1 MNNLLFTALLILL
14 IYYFFY
20 HLPHQKQ
27 LVSNPTL
34 TPSQFTQTDPI
45 LIENEVSTKQSKEID
60 ELKKDI
66 SQKEQTII
74 VLNNSYDKLEA
85 NSKNEIDNLKN
96 QITNLQSQIRDLVKR
111 PLKPTN
117 SKGTQTEN
125 KDLENTLDTLIKD
138 IQELNN
144 SLC

>member
-27 LVSNPTL
+27 LLSNPTL

-45 LIENEVSTKQSKEID
+45 LIENKVSTKQSKEID
-60 ELKKDI
+60 ELKKAI

-74 VLNNSYDKLEA
+74 GLNNSYDKLE
-85 NSKNEIDNLKN
+85 NKTKQEIANLKN
-96 QITNLQSQIRDLVKR
+96 QITNLQSELRELVKR
-111 PLKPTN
+111 PLKPT
-117 SKGTQTEN
+117 QT
-125 KDLENTLDTLIKD
+125 KSIQTDSDLENTLDTLIKD
-138 IQELNN
+138 IQALNN